1 MQAKTAATVNDKVQ
15 RPRMAQKAERRR
27 SAIMAAAEELFAR
40 RGYDATRLHDV
51 AEMLGITGA
60 ALFYYFKDKDSLY
73 DAVMENAFSS
83 FTERL
88 REVLSSDATIPQQ
101 IERAVDVWIDTIVER
116 PALGRLILRHIVD
129 NEQHPNRRI
138 YPASDAFLRLAF
150 EMFDR
155 GRQTG
160 ELDPIHDHPYH
171 ATSAIVGSTIFYTS
185 ALAPLVPSG
194 DFNPLS
200 PQQIAAHKRDAKRIT
215 RRYLGIKSK
224 RQTPD
229 RKVAASSKKRAKK
242 A

>member
-1 MQAKTAATVNDKVQ
+1 
-15 RPRMAQKAERRR
+15 MAQKAERKR
-27 SAIMAAAEELFAR
+27 SAIMAAAEEQFAR
-40 RGYDATRLHDV
+40 RGYDATRMHDV
-51 AEMLGITGA
+51 AETLGITGA
-60 ALFYYFKDKDSLY
+60 ALFYYFKDKDALY

-83 FTERL
+83 FTARL
-88 REVLSSDATIPQQ
+88 REVLSSDATLAQQ

-150 EMFDR
+150 DMFER

-185 ALAPLVPSG
+185 ALAPLVPAG
-194 DFNPLS
+194 DFDPLS
-200 PQQIAAHKRDAKRIT
+200 PEQIAAHKRDAKRIT
-215 RRYLGIKSK
+215 RRYLGIKSRPRSHEAK
-224 RQTPD
+224 QTQPS
-229 RKVAASSKKRAKK
+229 RKRAKR
-242 A
+242 